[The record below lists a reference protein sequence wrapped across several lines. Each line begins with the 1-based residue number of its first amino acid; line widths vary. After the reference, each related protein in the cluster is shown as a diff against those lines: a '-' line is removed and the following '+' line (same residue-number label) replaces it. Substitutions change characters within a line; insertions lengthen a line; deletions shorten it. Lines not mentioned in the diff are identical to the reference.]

1 MKRIFLLL
9 LLGLSTGAANACNT
23 CGCSASSPYL
33 GILSQRG
40 GSFLGLQHTYRWF
53 ESYHDASEQSMT
65 PGEEHFQTLQLW
77 GSYAIGRFR
86 LLAILP
92 YQYNVK
98 QEDGARSSLSGM
110 GDATVLANV
119 QLLKPNGNCGG
130 WQHFLQAGAGV
141 KMPTGAYDNSVL
153 GSGDAMAPSM
163 QAGTGSWDYLA
174 NANYTLRHADWGLN
188 LEGSYTLTTPNHQTY
203 KYGNRLSSAAQ
214 AFREIPWHNLRWIPN
229 AGMRFEQAQQDYD
242 NYPTRSLAQY
252 TGGYFLY
259 ATAGLHVY
267 SHKWGAELAYNL
279 PVAQDY
285 GDGLVHAKGRL
296 ELGLV
301 RLF

>member
-1 MKRIFLLL
+1 MKRIFLLIL
-9 LLGLSTGAANACNT
+9 LALIAGPVVACNT

-40 GSFLGLQHTYRWF
+40 GSFLGLQHSYRWF
-53 ESYHDASEQSMT
+53 ESYHDASEQAMP
-65 PGEEHFQTLQLW
+65 PGKEQFQTLQLW
-77 GSYAIGRFR
+77 GSYAIGRLR

-92 YQYNVK
+92 YQYNLK
-98 QEDGARSSLSGM
+98 QEDGVHSRLSGL
-110 GDATVLANV
+110 GDATLLVNL

-130 WQHFLQAGAGV
+130 WQQFLQAGAGI

-153 GSGDAMAPSM
+153 GSGDELAPSM

-174 NANYTLRHADWGLN
+174 NANYTLRHADWGFN
-188 LEGSYTLTTPNHQTY
+188 LEGSYTLTTPNRQTY
-203 KYGNRLSSAAQ
+203 KYGNRLSSALQ
-214 AFREIPWHNLRWIPN
+214 AFREIPWKQLRYIPA
-229 AGMRFEQAQQDYD
+229 AGLRFEQAEQDYD
-242 NYPTRSLAQY
+242 NYPSRSRAAY

-267 SHKWGAELAYNL
+267 SQKWGAELGYNL
-279 PVAQDY
+279 PLTQHY
-285 GDGLVHAKGRL
+285 GADLVQAKGRL
-296 ELGLV
+296 ELGIL